1 MESATV
7 PTNITEQS
15 PSLNESHNNLET
27 LLKLRASWEY
37 D

>member
-7 PTNITEQS
+7 PANIKQS